1 MAKHV
6 LYGDITSTAKQ
17 PYLRQTHQHYNDMID
32 ELTKAYGETIVAD
45 SAAVTILWGCENT
58 GTGTGIGQSAVI
70 SAGAVYYNGEI
81 YQVPAFSTASI
92 VNGLKGTI
100 TTTYAGIDPILFS
113 DSTTHNVH
121 QIKTMVIS
129 DATSGFQ
136 YSTWKSIKRAWK
148 TMQITDSDI
157 QLNVAGT
164 FTVANATQKQLNYNI
179 DYKNLSVTINIFL
192 VGLDVSPNSV
202 GAFRIRLPENMKFN
216 DDYLTIG
223 RFFNTY
229 DVTTEASGHVKETT
243 TIMYTGS
250 TANDNFLTIAPS
262 RASFVN
268 FDTTG
273 NNNISILGQ
282 IVLPYLT

>member
-17 PYLRQTHQHYNDMID
+17 PYLRQTHQHYNEMID
-32 ELTKAYGETIVAD
+32 ELTKAFGETIVAD
-45 SAAVTILWGCENT
+45 SSSVTILWGCVNT
-58 GTGTGIGQSAVI
+58 GTGTGVGQSAVI

-179 DYKNLSVTINIFL
+179 DYKNLSVTINIL
-192 VGLDVSPNSV
+192 LEGLDVSPNVV
-202 GAFRIRLPENMKFN
+202 GAFRIRLPENMKFTDN
-216 DDYLTIG
+216 YSSIG
-223 RFFNTY
+223 RFLNTY
-229 DVTTEASGHVKETT
+229 LPTTEASGCVKETT
-243 TIMYTGS
+243 TFMYTGS
-250 TANDNFLTIAPS
+250 NLNDNFLTIAPS

-273 NNNISILGQ
+273 GATLNFYGQ
-282 IVLPYLT
+282 ITLPYLT